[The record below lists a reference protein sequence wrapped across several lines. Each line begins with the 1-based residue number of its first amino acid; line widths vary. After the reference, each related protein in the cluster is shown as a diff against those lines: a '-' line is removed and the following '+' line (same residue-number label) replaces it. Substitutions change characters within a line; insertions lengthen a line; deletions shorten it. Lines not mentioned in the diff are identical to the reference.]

1 MKKAGMFLL
10 MIAFAHFVWANPFEH
25 PKGTEIVNQDKSG
38 KTWAM
43 NGSVK
48 MSFVEAKKELCKSL
62 EKAGWKLKHDICLDE
77 KEKNHSL
84 LYWMKG
90 KENLLL
96 QIWFA
101 DGKTFFSWGIIKE

>member
-1 MKKAGMFLL
+1 MMKLWIVLL
-10 MIAFAHFVWANPFEH
+10 MMGFVCFAWANPFEL
-25 PKGTEIVNQDKSG
+25 PKGTEVLNQDKSG

-48 MSFVEAKKELCKSL
+48 MPLVDAKKELCQSL

-77 KEKNHSL
+77 KEKNHNL

-90 KENLLL
+90 KANLLL

-101 DGKTFFSWGIIKE
+101 DGKTFFSWGIVKE